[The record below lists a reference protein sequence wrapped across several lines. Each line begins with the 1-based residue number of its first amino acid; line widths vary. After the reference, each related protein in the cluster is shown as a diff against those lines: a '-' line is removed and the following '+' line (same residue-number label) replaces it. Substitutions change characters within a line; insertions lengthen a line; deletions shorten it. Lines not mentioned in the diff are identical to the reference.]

1 MKLSASFFALTSV
14 WRSAHGQE
22 EELATFLRGS
32 GSDAGAAA
40 SEGYGRSNERHVQS
54 LFEEVEED
62 LTSSI
67 VGGGPVDPQEYKV
80 RSYDFHAA
88 AIKPNLPILSN
99 DFFCRLRTSSPRRV
113 VLCLVK
119 RLWSLPRGAQ
129 CGAQRSPLRT
139 PQSYSRHAWDAQD
152 HTGFGSGVLQN

>member
-1 MKLSASFFALTSV
+1 MKLSASFFALSSV

-22 EELATFLRGS
+22 EESATFLRGS

-40 SEGYGRSNERHVQS
+40 SEGYGRSHERHVQS

-62 LTSSI
+62 LTNSI

-80 RSYDFHAA
+80 RSYDCHTDV
-88 AIKPNLPILSN
+88 IKPNLPILSN

-119 RLWSLPRGAQ
+119 RMWSLPRGAQ
-129 CGAQRSPLRT
+129 RGAQRSPL
-139 PQSYSRHAWDAQD
+139 
-152 HTGFGSGVLQN
+152 L